1 MLMKMGSKRCL
12 KAVVKGLSGVD
23 GVDGFD
29 GVDGSGGDGG
39 VSFSRPILMLFLFLK
54 GRSNFE

>member
-1 MLMKMGSKRCL
+1 MGV
-12 KAVVKGLSGVD
+12 KAVGKGLSD
-23 GVDGFD
+23 GVGVN

-39 VSFSRPILMLFLFLK
+39 DSYSRPILMLFLFLK

>member
-1 MLMKMGSKRCL
+1 ME
-12 KAVVKGLSGVD
+12 KGLSDGGGVN
-23 GVDGFD
+23 

-39 VSFSRPILMLFLFLK
+39 DSFSRPILMLFLFLK

>member
-1 MLMKMGSKRCL
+1 MVL
-12 KAVVKGLSGVD
+12 KAVVKGLRDGGGVN
-23 GVDGFD
+23 

-39 VSFSRPILMLFLFLK
+39 DSFSRPILMLFLFLK

>member
-1 MLMKMGSKRCL
+1 MG
-12 KAVVKGLSGVD
+12 KGLSDGGGV
-23 GVDGFD
+23 D

-39 VSFSRPILMLFLFLK
+39 DSFSRPILMLFLFLK